1 MKGTKLCGL
10 LPVNF
15 FRSRV
20 QDFKLEILAG
30 TVDGGRKLARYRG
43 PVCRLC
49 RREGMKLFLKGERCY
64 KPSCPIEKRGT
75 QPPGQHGRN
84 VRRAKLIGYGEQLRE
99 KQRVKRIYGMLER
112 QFRLYF
118 ERAVRMKGVTGE
130 NLLALLE
137 RRLDNVVY
145 RLGYATSRPQ
155 ARQLVSHGHI
165 QVNGRKVD
173 IPSFQVKVGDEV
185 TVTEG
190 SRSNIHIQSAFQT
203 ASGRGRP
210 GWLEIAS
217 ADDMRGRVT
226 ALPRREDI
234 GQNINEQLIVELYS
248 K

>member
-1 MKGTKLCGL
+1 MEGI
-10 LPVNF
+10 
-15 FRSRV
+15 
-20 QDFKLEILAG
+20 E
-30 TVDGGRKLARYRG
+30 LARYRG

-49 RREGMKLFLKGERCY
+49 RREGGKLFLKGERCY
-64 KPSCPIEKRGT
+64 KPSCPIEKRGP

-99 KQRVKRIYGMLER
+99 KQKVKRIYGMLER

-130 NLLALLE
+130 NLLSLLE

-145 RLGYATSRPQ
+145 RLGYATSRAQ
-155 ARQLVSHGHI
+155 ARQLVTHGHI
-165 QVNGRKVD
+165 SVNNRKVD
-173 IPSFQVKVGDEV
+173 IPSFQVKVGDEIAV
-185 TVTEG
+185 REA
-190 SRSNIHIQSAFQT
+190 SRPNIHIQSAFQT

-210 GWLEIAS
+210 SWLEVVS
-217 ADDMRGRVT
+217 PDELRGRVI
-226 ALPRREDI
+226 ALPRRDEI

>member
-1 MKGTKLCGL
+1 
-10 LPVNF
+10 
-15 FRSRV
+15 
-20 QDFKLEILAG
+20 
-30 TVDGGRKLARYRG
+30 LARYRG

-99 KQRVKRIYGMLER
+99 KQKVKRIYGMLER

-118 ERAVRMKGVTGE
+118 ERAVRMSGVTGE

-145 RLGYATSRPQ
+145 RLGYATSRAQ
-155 ARQLVSHGHI
+155 ARQLVNHGHI
-165 QVNGRKVD
+165 SVNSRKVD
-173 IPSFQVKVGDEV
+173 IPSFQVKIGDEV
-185 TVTEG
+185 TVHEG

-210 GWLEIAS
+210 GWLEITS
-217 ADDMRGRVT
+217 PEDMRGRVV

>member
-1 MKGTKLCGL
+1 
-10 LPVNF
+10 
-15 FRSRV
+15 
-20 QDFKLEILAG
+20 
-30 TVDGGRKLARYRG
+30 LARYRG

-84 VRRAKLIGYGEQLRE
+84 IRRAKLIGYGEQLRE
-99 KQRVKRIYGMLER
+99 KQKVKRIYGMLER

-118 ERAVRMKGVTGE
+118 ERAMRMRGVTGE
-130 NLLALLE
+130 NLLSLLE

-145 RLGYATSRPQ
+145 RLGYATSRAQ
-155 ARQLVSHGHI
+155 ARQLVAHGHVL
-165 QVNGRKVD
+165 VNGRKVD
-173 IPSFQVKVGDEV
+173 IPSFQVKIGDEI
-185 TVTEG
+185 TVREG

-210 GWLEIAS
+210 NWLEILS
-217 ADDMRGRVT
+217 PDEMRGRVT
-226 ALPRREDI
+226 ALPRREDVA
-234 GQNINEQLIVELYS
+234 QNINEQLIVELYS

>member
-1 MKGTKLCGL
+1 
-10 LPVNF
+10 
-15 FRSRV
+15 
-20 QDFKLEILAG
+20 
-30 TVDGGRKLARYRG
+30 
-43 PVCRLC
+43 
-49 RREGMKLFLKGERCY
+49 MKLFLKGERCY

-99 KQRVKRIYGMLER
+99 KQKVKRIYGMLER

-118 ERAVRMKGVTGE
+118 ERAVRTKGVTGE

-145 RLGYATSRPQ
+145 RLGYAMSRPQ

-165 QVNGRKVD
+165 LVNGRKVD

-185 TVTEG
+185 IIREG
-190 SRSNIHIQSAFQT
+190 SRANIHIQSAFQT

-210 GWLEIAS
+210 GWLEVVS
-217 ADDMRGRVT
+217 ADDMRGRVV

>member
-1 MKGTKLCGL
+1 M
-10 LPVNF
+10 
-15 FRSRV
+15 
-20 QDFKLEILAG
+20 
-30 TVDGGRKLARYRG
+30 ARYRG

-99 KQRVKRIYGMLER
+99 KQKVKRIYGMLER

-130 NLLALLE
+130 NLLSLLE

-145 RLGYATSRPQ
+145 RLGYATSRAQ
-155 ARQLVSHGHI
+155 ARQLVTHGHVA
-165 QVNGRKVD
+165 VNTRKVD
-173 IPSFQVKVGDEV
+173 IPSFQVKVGDEIGIR
-185 TVTEG
+185 EG

-210 GWLEIAS
+210 TWLEIVS
-217 ADDMRGRVT
+217 SDELRGRVI
-226 ALPRREDI
+226 AVPRREDI

>member
-1 MKGTKLCGL
+1 
-10 LPVNF
+10 
-15 FRSRV
+15 
-20 QDFKLEILAG
+20 
-30 TVDGGRKLARYRG
+30 
-43 PVCRLC
+43 
-49 RREGMKLFLKGERCY
+49 MKLFLKGERCY

-99 KQRVKRIYGMLER
+99 KQKVKRIYGMLER

-137 RRLDNVVY
+137 RRLDNTVY
-145 RLGYATSRPQ
+145 RLGFATSRAQ
-155 ARQLVSHGHI
+155 ARQLVNHGHI
-165 QVNGRKVD
+165 EVNGRKVN
-173 IPSFQVKVGDEV
+173 IPSFQVKVGDDV
-185 TVTEG
+185 SIREG
-190 SRSNIHIQSAFQT
+190 SRSNVHIQSAFQT

-210 GWLEIAS
+210 GWLEVTSI
-217 ADDMRGRVT
+217 DEMRGRVM

>member
-1 MKGTKLCGL
+1 
-10 LPVNF
+10 
-15 FRSRV
+15 
-20 QDFKLEILAG
+20 
-30 TVDGGRKLARYRG
+30 
-43 PVCRLC
+43 
-49 RREGMKLFLKGERCY
+49 MKLFLKGERCY
-64 KPSCPIEKRGT
+64 KPTCPIEKRGT

-99 KQRVKRIYGMLER
+99 KQKVKRIYGMLER

-118 ERAVRMKGVTGE
+118 ERAMRMKGVTGE
-130 NLLALLE
+130 NLLSLLE

-145 RLGYATSRPQ
+145 RLGYATSRAQ
-155 ARQLVSHGHI
+155 ARQFVTHGHVL
-165 QVNGRKVD
+165 VNGRKVD

-185 TVTEG
+185 SVREG

-210 GWLEIAS
+210 TWLEVMS
-217 ADDMRGRVT
+217 TDDMRGRVMS
-226 ALPRREDI
+226 LPRREDI